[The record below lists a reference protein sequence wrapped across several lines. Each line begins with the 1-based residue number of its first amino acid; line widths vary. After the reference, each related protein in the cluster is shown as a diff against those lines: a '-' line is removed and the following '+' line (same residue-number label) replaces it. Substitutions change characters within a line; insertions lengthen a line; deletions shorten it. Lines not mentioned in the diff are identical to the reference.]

1 MSLPASDFDNR
12 LSTRHRNS
20 KLFELVCLA
29 AVLTALMVLCVLLL
43 SIIYN
48 AWGWIDLDF
57 LKNHHSRKPE
67 NAGIKAAFWGSLWLI
82 LLTAMFSIPIGVGA
96 ALYLEEYSRK
106 NKFTTFIQVNLAN
119 LAGVPSI
126 VYGILG
132 MTVFV
137 RMFDLFRG
145 EEETVLTISLFITSF
160 SIPLPF
166 GTTLISGA
174 LTLSLLILP
183 VVIISSQESLR
194 SVPPSL
200 RHASLALGATEWQTI
215 RSQVLPAAMPGIAT
229 GVILSLSRAIGET
242 APLLMVGA
250 ASFITFTPGGIDGVG
265 DIISNPGSLLEVPF
279 SKYTCMPMQI
289 YNWVKFAKVEF
300 QEYVAS
306 AGIVVLLG
314 VLLLMNATAVYIR
327 MRFQNK
333 IQW

>member
-1 MSLPASDFDNR
+1 MSNNR
-12 LSTRHRNS
+12 GEFNSKINSRHRTS
-20 KLFELVCLA
+20 KLFELFCLS
-29 AVLTALMVLCVLLL
+29 AVLLALVVLCVLLF
-43 SIIYN
+43 SVISK
-48 AWGWIDLDF
+48 AWGWVDVDF
-57 LKNHHSRKPE
+57 LTSHHSRKPE
-67 NAGIKAAFWGSLWLI
+67 DAGIKAALWGSLWLI
-82 LLTAMFSIPIGVGA
+82 LLTGLFSIPIGVGA

-106 NKFTTFIQVNLAN
+106 NRLTTFIQVNLSN

-132 MTVFV
+132 LTVFA
-137 RMFDLFRG
+137 RMFDMFPG
-145 EEETVLTISLFITSF
+145 EQQSVMTISLLITDL

-166 GTTLISGA
+166 GPTLITGA
-174 LTLSLLILP
+174 MTLSLLILP

-215 RSQVLPAAMPGIAT
+215 RSQVLPAALPGIAT

-250 ASFITFTPGGIDGVG
+250 ASFITATPGGIDGMG
-265 DIISNPGSLLEVPF
+265 DILTNPGSLLEVPF

>member
-1 MSLPASDFDNR
+1 MNQTPSEFDSR

-20 KLFELVCLA
+20 KLFELFCLT
-29 AVLTALMVLCVLLL
+29 AVLTSLIILAVLLL
-43 SIIYN
+43 SVIYKS
-48 AWGWIDLDF
+48 WGWVDLDF
-57 LKNHHSRKPE
+57 LRNHHSRKPE
-67 NAGIKAAFWGSLWLI
+67 DAGINAAFWGSFWLI
-82 LLTAMFSIPIGVGA
+82 ILTALFSIPIGVGA
-96 ALYLEEYSRK
+96 ALYLEEYARK

-132 MTVFV
+132 LTVFV
-137 RMFDLFRG
+137 RMFDMFRA
-145 EEETVLTISLFITSF
+145 EEDTVLTISLFVTQL

-200 RHASLALGATEWQTI
+200 RHASLALGATEWQTV
-215 RSQVLPAAMPGIAT
+215 RSQVLPAAIPGIAT

-250 ASFITFTPGGIDGVG
+250 ASFITFTPGGIEGIG
-265 DIISNPGSLLEVPF
+265 DVIANPASLLEVPF

-289 YNWVKFAKVEF
+289 YNWVKFAKIEF

-306 AGIVVLLG
+306 AGIVILLG

>member
-1 MSLPASDFDNR
+1 MNQTSAEFDKR

-20 KLFELVCLA
+20 KLFELFCLG
-29 AVLTALMVLCVLLL
+29 AVLVGLIVLCILLL
-43 SIIYN
+43 SVIYK

-57 LKNHHSRKPE
+57 LRNHHSRKPE
-67 NAGIKAAFWGSLWLI
+67 DAGINAAFWGSFWLI
-82 LLTAMFSIPIGVGA
+82 LLTALFSIPIGVGA

-106 NKFTTFIQVNLAN
+106 NKLTTFIQVNLAN

-132 MTVFV
+132 LTVFV
-137 RMFDLFRG
+137 RMFDVFRA
-145 EEETVLTISLFITSF
+145 EEETAVTFSLIVTTF

-250 ASFITFTPGGIDGVG
+250 ASFITFTPGGIDGLG
-265 DIISNPGSLLEVPF
+265 DIVTNPGSLMEVPF

-300 QEYVAS
+300 QENVAS

-327 MRFQNK
+327 MRFQSK